1 MAINGHAAEPFR
13 LPAQD
18 EHIAVVGRNGSGKTM
33 LGAFLLAMQ
42 DLTKQ
47 TWLILD
53 YKGEEIFHGLERAR
67 HIGFSDVPDEPGVYV
82 LSSRPDLEEATERWL
97 WRIWEHERVGLLVDE
112 AYMLPNM
119 VKGAYQ
125 AILTQGRSKRIP
137 VITLTQRPVRVSPFA
152 FSEAS
157 HVAVF
162 DLNSK
167 ADRKTV
173 EDRTGEGFM
182 TWRPP
187 GFTDERLPRFH
198 SRWYSVKSDS
208 RYIVRPVPVAKEIV
222 RRIDA
227 QLPPKR
233 TWL

>member
-1 MAINGHAAEPFR
+1 MIAPEPFR
-13 LPAQD
+13 LPADD
-18 EHIAVVGRNGSGKTM
+18 EHTAVVGRNGSGKTM

-42 DLTKQ
+42 DLSAK
-47 TWLILD
+47 TWLVLD
-53 YKGEEIFHGLERAR
+53 YKGEEIFHALANAR
-67 HIGFSDVPDEPGVYV
+67 HIGFGDVPDEPGLFV
-82 LSSRPDLEEATERWL
+82 LSSRPDLEERTENWL
-97 WRIWEHERVGLLVDE
+97 WRIWEHERVGLFIDE
-112 AYMLPNM
+112 GYMLPQFQ
-119 VKGAYQ
+119 KGAFQ

-162 DLNSK
+162 DLNAK

-182 TWRPP
+182 SWRPP
-187 GFTDERLPRFH
+187 AFPDDRLPRFH
-198 SRWYSVKSDS
+198 SRWYAVKSDS
-208 RYIVRPVPVAKEIV
+208 RYVVKPVPEAKEIIK
-222 RRIDA
+222 RIDS
-227 QLPPKR
+227 QLKPRR